1 LSTWFHRCRLL
12 HWIGQVVHR
21 FSINKC
27 ASTLEISDLVLA
39 EKTLNAFGETSH
51 DAGFSLLGLI
61 PIDSGSGDIDTE
73 TLEVVVEFVVFVG
86 NVEQSLG
93 RDAADVQTSASQR
106 SSLLDADSAESKLS
120 SLDGGDVT

>member
-1 LSTWFHRCRLL
+1 
-12 HWIGQVVHR
+12 
-21 FSINKC
+21 
-27 ASTLEISDLVLA
+27 
-39 EKTLNAFGETSH
+39 
-51 DAGFSLLGLI
+51 
-61 PIDSGSGDIDTE
+61 
-73 TLEVVVEFVVFVG
+73 VVEFVVFVG